1 MNRTP
6 AAPTQNPPQAQS
18 TRVALPNFLHVA
30 HNGPVDLEAYL
41 HRYVDDLARAEFE
54 LGAGPRSA

>member
-6 AAPTQNPPQAQS
+6 ATADPHQTAPQAQ
-18 TRVALPNFLHVA
+18 TGLPSFLHVS
-30 HNGPVDLEAYL
+30 HHGPIDLEAYL

-54 LGAGPRSA
+54 LGTRDGSA